1 MVKKYLI
8 RIEDSC
14 PYLTIPF
21 WFVAESERIPE
32 IGMKNSYKCKGH
44 LTNIYPKCNEC
55 SETRTIKIT
64 GLQVFSK
71 KGAGILGASKK
82 VFKLESI
89 LHL

>member
-1 MVKKYLI
+1 MEKYLVKI
-8 RIEDSC
+8 TDSC

-21 WFVAESERIPE
+21 WFVAQSEEVPK

-44 LTNIYPKCNEC
+44 LASIYPKCGEC

-64 GLQVFSK
+64 GLQAFSK
-71 KGAGILGASKK
+71 ERAQILKAPEK
-82 VFKLESI
+82 VFKLESL